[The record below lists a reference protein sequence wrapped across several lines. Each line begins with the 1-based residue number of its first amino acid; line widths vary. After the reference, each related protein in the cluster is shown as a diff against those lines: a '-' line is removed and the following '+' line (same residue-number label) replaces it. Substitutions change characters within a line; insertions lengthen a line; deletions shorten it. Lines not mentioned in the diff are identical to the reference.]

1 MWDIPD
7 AKVAWLHFNTSG
19 DMNSKVPHMFIGM
32 KSWEEDDRSL
42 AKPKSMIFNFSG
54 VDKNLR
60 WHFYLQEGQENCS
73 PCGPLGLDPRR
84 VCEEDPELLFSW
96 QSKIDTFKIFKD

>member
-1 MWDIPD
+1 
-7 AKVAWLHFNTSG
+7 
-19 DMNSKVPHMFIGM
+19 MNSKVPHMFIGM

-60 WHFYLQEGQENCS
+60 
-73 PCGPLGLDPRR
+73 
-84 VCEEDPELLFSW
+84 
-96 QSKIDTFKIFKD
+96 